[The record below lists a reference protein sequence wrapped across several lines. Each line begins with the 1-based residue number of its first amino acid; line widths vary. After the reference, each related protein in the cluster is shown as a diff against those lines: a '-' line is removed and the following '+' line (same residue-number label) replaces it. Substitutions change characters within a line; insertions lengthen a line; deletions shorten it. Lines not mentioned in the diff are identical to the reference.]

1 MAATAPSERL
11 TSLSQPEE
19 VAQRNLWKEAL
30 HRLFLNRLATL
41 GLIVVVLF
49 ILAGLVGPYITPYDF
64 LEQEIDNALARP
76 TAQHWLGT
84 DALGRDILS
93 RLLHG
98 ARTAAFVGF
107 FTTAISLGIGIVL
120 GGIAGYVRGLADE
133 FLMWLTDV
141 TMSVPGLLLAM
152 LMNTALKRPIA
163 AWFDDMYMQTKN
175 PFYLDTLWLDF
186 VLVFGALAFI
196 SWPGFARLL
205 RGQVLSVRETL
216 YVEAARAIGVDER
229 RILTHYIIPNAIGAR
244 SHHRDRDRRRGRG
257 HHAGIRLELPG
268 HRRAAAQRQ
277 LGFHAERQLQPL
289 DFLSPPDDHSGGHDW
304 GYRICVHLPRRRAQ
318 RCPQPAAGHQEVTW
332 AVPVSARPKIK
343 E

>member
-1 MAATAPSERL
+1 MAATVPNERL

-64 LEQEIDNALARP
+64 LEQEIDNALAKP
-76 TAQHWLGT
+76 TPQHWLGT

-107 FTTAISLGIGIVL
+107 FTTAISLFIGIVL

-229 RILTHYIIPNAIGAR
+229 RILTHYIIPNAIGPIIVTVT
-244 SHHRDRDRRRGRG
+244 
-257 HHAGIRLELPG
+257 AGVGGAITLESGLSF
-268 HRRAAAQRQ
+268 
-277 LGFHAERQLQPL
+277 LGIGVQPPNASWGSM
-289 DFLSPPDDHSGGHDW
+289 LSDSFSLWISFP
-304 GYRICVHLPRRRAQ
+304 HLMII
-318 RCPQPAAGHQEVTW
+318 PAATIGVIVFAFTFLGDGLNDALNPRQV
-332 AVPVSARPKIK
+332 IK
-343 E
+343 K

>member
-41 GLIVVVLF
+41 GLLVVVLF

-64 LEQEIDNALARP
+64 LEQEIDNALAKP
-76 TAQHWLGT
+76 TVQHWLGT

-107 FTTAISLGIGIVL
+107 FTTAISLFIGIVL

-229 RILTHYIIPNAIGAR
+229 RILTHYIIPNAIGPIIVTVT
-244 SHHRDRDRRRGRG
+244 
-257 HHAGIRLELPG
+257 AGVGGAITLESGLSF
-268 HRRAAAQRQ
+268 
-277 LGFHAERQLQPL
+277 LGIGVQPPNASWGSM
-289 DFLSPPDDHSGGHDW
+289 LSDSFSLWISFP
-304 GYRICVHLPRRRAQ
+304 HLMII
-318 RCPQPAAGHQEVTW
+318 PAATIGVIVFAFTFLGDGLNDALNPRQV
-332 AVPVSARPKIK
+332 IK
-343 E
+343 K